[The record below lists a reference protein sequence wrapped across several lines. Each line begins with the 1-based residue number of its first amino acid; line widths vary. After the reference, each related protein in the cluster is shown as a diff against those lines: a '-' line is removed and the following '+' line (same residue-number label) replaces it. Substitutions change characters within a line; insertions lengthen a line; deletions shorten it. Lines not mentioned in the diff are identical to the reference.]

1 MLHEPVIPRMSQIR
15 AKHLIAS
22 CSISLLLII
31 GAAATRA
38 QQTADPEFNTSVAN
52 PAYSKNGAR
61 VMFDEAHHNFHT
73 MDGRYQPFATLLL
86 NDGYRVIRNRVPFT
100 KKSLEDF
107 KVLVIAN
114 ALGNEDMDEPGAD
127 NPAFTE
133 AECDAVRDWV
143 RGGGSLLLIAD
154 HAPFGGAAETLAKR
168 FGVEMNKGFTLDE
181 ANSAE
186 GNPSLLIF
194 SRENHLLP
202 DHPITNGRGGGE
214 KINKVM
220 SFTGQSLVGPKD
232 SVPILKLADTARD
245 TPDRSATKFTSAAG
259 RAQAVAFKFGK
270 GRVVVQGEAAMLSA
284 QISGPQKFKMG
295 MNVPGNDNKQY
306 ALNLVHW
313 LSGLLK
319 E

>member
-1 MLHEPVIPRMSQIR
+1 MKTLLSVFLVLFSGVIV
-15 AKHLIAS
+15 
-22 CSISLLLII
+22 C
-31 GAAATRA
+31 A
-38 QQTADPEFNTSVAN
+38 QQMADPEFNTSVEN
-52 PAYSKNGAR
+52 PAYSKSGPR

-73 MDGRYQPFATLLL
+73 MDGRYQPFANLLL

-114 ALGNEDMDEPGAD
+114 ALGAEEMDDTGAD

-133 AECDAVRDWV
+133 PEIEAVHDWV

-154 HAPFGGAAETLAKR
+154 HAPFGGAAESLGKR
-168 FGVEMNKGFTLDE
+168 FGVEMSKGFTLDE

-186 GNPSLLIF
+186 GNPSLIIY
-194 SRENHLLP
+194 SRENHLLLE
-202 DHPITNGRGGGE
+202 HPITSGRSAAE

-220 SFTGQSLVGPKD
+220 SFTGQSLVGPKG
-232 SVPILKLADTARD
+232 SYSILKLADTAKD
-245 TPDRSATKFTSAAG
+245 TPDRSATTFTSAAG
-259 RAQAVAFKFGK
+259 RAQALAFKFGK

-284 QISGPQKFKMG
+284 QIAGANKFKMG
-295 MNVPGNDNKQY
+295 MNVPGTDNKQY
-306 ALNLVHW
+306 ALNVMHW

-319 E
+319 EQ